1 MPSIL
6 TYLLPSDPEDPT
18 RLTNNTRALGLA
30 VCRSTT
36 IVLICPEDG
45 MEEIANPFLEEEG

>member
-1 MPSIL
+1 MTHML
-6 TYLLPSDPEDPT
+6 TSDPEDPT